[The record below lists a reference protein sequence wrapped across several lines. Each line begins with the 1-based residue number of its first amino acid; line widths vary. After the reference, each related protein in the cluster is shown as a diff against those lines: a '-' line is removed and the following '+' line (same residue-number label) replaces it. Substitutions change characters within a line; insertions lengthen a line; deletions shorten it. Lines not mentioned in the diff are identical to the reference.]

1 MAKKTTKK
9 KPAAKTTKKAPPA
22 KAKRKASAKK
32 AEARVEIEFDA
43 IEIKAIKLA
52 HSSAKVQ
59 RELEEAVSFAT
70 CQAVRKVLKRSRISL
85 TPPQSQN
92 VAAFLFGD

>member
-22 KAKRKASAKK
+22 KAKKKSPAKQ
-32 AEARVEIEFDA
+32 AEQVEIELDA
-43 IEIKAIKLA
+43 TEIKAIKFA
-52 HSSAKVQ
+52 HSSAKV
-59 RELEEAVSFAT
+59 REELEEAVSLAT
-70 CQAVRKVLKRSRISL
+70 CQAVHKVLDGHRISL
-85 TPPQSQN
+85 TPPQAQN